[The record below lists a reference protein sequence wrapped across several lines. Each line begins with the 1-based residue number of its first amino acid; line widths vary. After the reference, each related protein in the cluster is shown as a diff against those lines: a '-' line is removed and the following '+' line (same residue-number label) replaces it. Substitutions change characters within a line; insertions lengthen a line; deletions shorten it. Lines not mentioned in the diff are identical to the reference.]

1 MEPKVSVVIPN
12 YNGKKYLSE
21 CIASLMKQNVRRFE
35 IIIVDDASDDDSMQ
49 EIVEQYP
56 AEGAMPELR
65 YIRHFQNRG
74 FCASVNDGIAAARA
88 EHVILLN
95 NDTVADTDFVK
106 SLWNAIRRS
115 DDIFS
120 VSSRMISLKDKDV
133 LDDCGDLYCAL
144 GWAFAPA
151 KDKAVSKY
159 RKRAE
164 VFAACGGASIY
175 RKSMLLELGGFDEA
189 HFAYLE
195 DMDLGYRAKLKGYR
209 NMYEPSAIV
218 WHAGSA
224 TSGSRHNKFKVKI
237 SARNNVYLLSK
248 NMPWWQILLNLLF
261 LMTGGLVK
269 QVYFIRKKLGT
280 AYFTGTLEGFRLAF
294 SEGGRE
300 RRKLLKE
307 VPSSRI
313 WKLEAELL
321 LNTLRRFIG

>member
-12 YNGKKYLSE
+12 YNGHDYLSD
-21 CIASLMKQNVRRFE
+21 CVASLMKQDVRRFE
-35 IIIVDDASDDDSMQ
+35 IIIVDDASTDNSMQ
-49 EIVEQYP
+49 EIMEQYP
-56 AEGAMPELR
+56 AEGAWPELK

-88 EHVILLN
+88 EYVILLN
-95 NDTVADTDFVK
+95 NDTVADTGFVK
-106 SLWNAIRRS
+106 SLWNAVWRS
-115 DDIFS
+115 EDIFS

-151 KDKAVSKY
+151 KDKGTSKY

-175 RKSMLLELGGFDEA
+175 RKSILPELGGFDEA

-218 WHAGSA
+218 
-224 TSGSRHNKFKVKI
+224 
-237 SARNNVYLLSK
+237 
-248 NMPWWQILLNLLF
+248 
-261 LMTGGLVK
+261 
-269 QVYFIRKKLGT
+269 
-280 AYFTGTLEGFRLAF
+280 
-294 SEGGRE
+294 
-300 RRKLLKE
+300 
-307 VPSSRI
+307 
-313 WKLEAELL
+313 
-321 LNTLRRFIG
+321 